1 MTEQLEDLADLGGN
15 LVDTADTHDKG
26 QLGLPGDVEVTL
38 LLGFPLQPKLIQLLL
53 AVLLGVLLSPLEGLD
68 LLGLLVGLDL
78 QGLFGAQ
85 SSGLRCALPLLE
97 KGLRNCRQ
105 FVIRHFYCSCRS
117 ESSNIS
123 L

>member
-1 MTEQLEDLADLGGN
+1 MTEQLEDLADLGCN
-15 LVDTADTHDKG
+15 LVDTADTHDEG

-53 AVLLGVLLSPLEGLD
+53 AVLLGVLLS
-68 LLGLLVGLDL
+68 LLVCLDL

-85 SSGLRCALPLLE
+85 SSGLRCALPLLQ
-97 KGLRNCRQ
+97 KGLRDCRQ

-117 ESSNIS
+117 ESSNI
-123 L
+123 